1 MDLLHLRYFQT
12 VARLE
17 HMTKAAE
24 VLHIAQPSLSKTI
37 SRLEKSLGVP
47 LFDRQG
53 KQIKLNRFGKA
64 YLRRVE
70 RVFTELEE
78 ANRELNDMA
87 GLENGV
93 VHLGTTTTRLLP
105 DLISAFLTQYPHVNI
120 RLLQVPTKG
129 IQHHLA
135 NGEIDFCI
143 SSPPFDQ
150 PGVCCSPLLTEDIY
164 LAVPVNHPFAN
175 RDQIDLR
182 DVAND
187 KFISLTAD
195 YAFRDLTIEFCNQA
209 GFTPNIAFECNDAEV
224 IFDMVKLGLGT
235 AFIPAHWWK
244 ENDSNSPIKLKIRE
258 PVCQRVIGLN
268 WLETRYLSTAARTFR
283 TFATDYFALQ

>member
-1 MDLLHLRYFQT
+1 MDLLQLRYFQT
-12 VARLE
+12 LARME

-24 VLHIAQPSLSKTI
+24 QLHIAQPSLSKTI

-53 KQIKLNRFGKA
+53 KQIRLNPFGKA
-64 YLRRVE
+64 FLCRVN

-78 ANRELNDMA
+78 ANRELLDMA

-105 DLISAFLTQYPHVNI
+105 DLISAFLSQYPHVNI
-120 RLLQVPTKG
+120 RLLQFPTKE
-129 IQHHLA
+129 IQHHLV
-135 NGEIDFCI
+135 NGEINFCI
-143 SSPPFDQ
+143 SSPPLHQ
-150 PGVCCSPLLTEDIY
+150 PGICCNPLLTEDIY
-164 LAVPVNHPFAN
+164 LAVPTKHPLAN
-175 RDQIDLR
+175 RDQINLCE
-182 DVAND
+182 VASD

-195 YAFRDLTIEFCNQA
+195 YALRDLTIEFCNRA
-209 GFTPNIAFECNDAEV
+209 GFIPNIAFECNDAEV

-244 ENDSNSPIKLKIRE
+244 ENNSNLPVKLKIRE
-258 PVCQRVIGLN
+258 PVCERVIGLN
-268 WLETRYLSTAARTFR
+268 WVETRYLSTAAQTFR
-283 TFATDYFALQ
+283 TFATDYFDS